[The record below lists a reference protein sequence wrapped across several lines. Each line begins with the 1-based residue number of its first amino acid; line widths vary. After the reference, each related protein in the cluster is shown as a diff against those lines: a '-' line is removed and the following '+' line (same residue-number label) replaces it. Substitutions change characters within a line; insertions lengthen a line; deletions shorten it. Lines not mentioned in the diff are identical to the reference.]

1 MTNDTQTNADPYIA
15 RICSE
20 FGVNREQLLGPGR
33 SQTVSA
39 PRKLLMAALREQ
51 GWQLREIAALI
62 GNRHHSTVIQGI
74 RDMSKRLA
82 ASPALQTI
90 YSRVTLGA
98 ESASE

>member
-1 MTNDTQTNADPYIA
+1 MTSDTQTNADPYID

-20 FGVNREQLLGPGR
+20 FGVTRDQLVGPGR

-39 PRKLLMAALREQ
+39 PRKLLMAALRQQ
-51 GWQLREIAALI
+51 GWHLREIAALL

-74 RDMSKRLA
+74 RDVSKRLA
-82 ASPALQTI
+82 SSPALQTI

-98 ESASE
+98 DQTAE